1 MMPDRAQQRRARRET
16 SAGGVVFR
24 RSAEGVSVLL
34 IRDAYSHWGLP
45 KGHLEKGET
54 PEAAALREVREET
67 GLEALV
73 LGPLID
79 TIDWFFRSGPVLIHK
94 YCHFYLIESGD
105 GVARPQR
112 EEGITEV
119 RWLPLNEAIEQVS
132 YGNARE
138 VVRQAGVEL
147 RGDGAR

>member
-1 MMPDRAQQRRARRET
+1 MPRRGRQRQARRET

-24 RSAEGVSVLL
+24 RTAEGVSVLL

-45 KGHLEKGET
+45 KGHLEEGET
-54 PEAAALREVREET
+54 PEEAALREVREET
-67 GLEALV
+67 GLQELV

-94 YCHFYLIESGD
+94 YCHFYLIESGG
-105 GVARPQR
+105 GVARPQLD
-112 EEGITEV
+112 EGITEV
-119 RWLPLNEAIEQVS
+119 RWLPLGEAIERVS

-138 VVRQAGVEL
+138 VVRQAGDQL
-147 RGDGAR
+147 RAKGAL